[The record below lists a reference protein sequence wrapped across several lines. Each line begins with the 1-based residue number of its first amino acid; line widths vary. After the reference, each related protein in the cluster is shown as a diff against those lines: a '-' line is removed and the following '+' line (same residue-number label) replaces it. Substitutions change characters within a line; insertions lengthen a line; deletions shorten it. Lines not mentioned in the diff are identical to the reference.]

1 MGCSNVARATSQ
13 LTLLTV
19 TSPKPARAPAMLA
32 VHSRRLS
39 RCVSAR
45 PDQQARERQL
55 EASMGCSNVASAT
68 SQLTLLTVTEV

>member
-1 MGCSNVARATSQ
+1 
-13 LTLLTV
+13 
-19 TSPKPARAPAMLA
+19 MLA